1 MFIEGS
7 WLFILIA
14 FVIGALIG
22 FFVGSFRRT
31 PARENPAETER
42 LRQEFQQY
50 REEVSDHFVKTADLV
65 NNLTHSYRAV
75 YEHLEGGAYQL
86 VGEET
91 LQKRLANVDA
101 EPVMLEY
108 IGGRAITR
116 EVPAAAEEVEP
127 QEPAGSL
134 APPGGDKL
142 PPREQN
148 P

>member
-1 MFIEGS
+1 MLTEGI
-7 WLFILIA
+7 WLFVIIA

-22 FFVGSFRRT
+22 FFAGSFRRT

-50 REEVSDHFVKTADLV
+50 REEVSDHFIKTADLV

-116 EVPAAAEEVEP
+116 HVPAVQEEAEP
-127 QEPAGSL
+127 QEPVGSL
-134 APPGGDKL
+134 TPPSEDE
-142 PPREQN
+142 PSHREQN